1 MPEQHVESVLAEL
14 KKFEIH
20 ITNIG
25 DAIIEKGVQSHRKLY
40 DFAEEIKKIKGH
52 PYSDTMLVAI
62 SNAINMGLTDEEI
75 TKAIGDFTV
84 SKVEINFTDTFI
96 TNNKYKDNKNIKP
109 IHVYFRA
116 TTINNLA
123 FNGSNLKKI
132 NAPLVTKIAMNAFEN
147 CSELEELNLGG
158 FVYKPGNETAF
169 SLKNCPK
176 FKKLVVS
183 DNSNITSLDYRNKLA
198 VANNTFEIYTYGGK
212 KYNKITYQ
220 FE

>member
-1 MPEQHVESVLAEL
+1 MPEQHVESVLTEL
-14 KKFEIH
+14 KKFETH

-40 DFAEEIKKIKGH
+40 KFAEEIKKIKGY
-52 PYSDTMLVAI
+52 PYSDAMLVAI
-62 SNAINMGLTDEEI
+62 SNAINMGLTDEEV
-75 TKAIGDFTV
+75 TKAIDDFRV
-84 SKVEINFTDTFI
+84 NNVEIDMTNI
-96 TNNKYKDNKNIKP
+96 SIPANKYRNNKTIKP
-109 IHVYFRA
+109 IHTYFRVN
-116 TTINNLA
+116 TIDQQA
-123 FNGSNLKKI
+123 FNGSNLRKLI
-132 NAPLVTKIAMNAFEN
+132 APLTTKIAPNAFEN
-147 CSELEELNLGG
+147 CSELEELNLGS
-158 FVYKPGNETAF
+158 FVYKNGLFTSF

>member
-1 MPEQHVESVLAEL
+1 MPEQHVESVLTEL
-14 KKFEIH
+14 KKFETH

-25 DAIIEKGVQSHRKLY
+25 DAITEKGVQSRRKLY
-40 DFAEEIKKIKGH
+40 NFADEIKKIKGH
-52 PYSDTMLVAI
+52 PYSDNMLVAI
-62 SNAINMGLTDEEI
+62 SNAIGVGFTDEEV
-75 TKAIGDFTV
+75 TKGIIDFM
-84 SKVEINFTDTFI
+84 INNAEVDLINSFI
-96 TNNKYKDNKNIKP
+96 PINKYKDNKKIKP
-109 IHVYFRA
+109 LHTYFRVN
-116 TTINNLA
+116 TIGNFA
-123 FNGSNLKKI
+123 FNGSNLRKLTS
-132 NAPLVTKIAMNAFEN
+132 PLTTKIGPMAFEN

-198 VANNTFEIYTYGGK
+198 VANNTFEIYTYSGK
-212 KYNKITYQ
+212 KYNKTTYQ